1 MTSDG
6 EDSDVEPPPTKRQKQ
21 NAKKS
26 KINVKWQKQYM
37 QAQTFSS
44 FDQDKNAQAVFLE
57 NQELVELTMQTLFE
71 KVVSPLIELL
81 LHETSEYDN
90 RDKNKPQFKV
100 TLEEL
105 KNFIGL
111 TFLSGYNIR
120 LAEQDYWG
128 VDPDLRCDT
137 FCETM
142 NGNRFFEIKLFLH
155 AADNRS
161 LSKSRMVK
169 VEPLCDLL
177 NKNIQQFGTAH
188 DDISIDE
195 SMVLYYGCHSCKQFI
210 PAKPIRFAQQTFAG
224 LQDMS

>member
-6 EDSDVEPPPTKRQKQ
+6 EDSDVEPPLAKKQKQ

-26 KINVKWQKQYM
+26 KINVKWQKQHI
-37 QAQTFSS
+37 QTQTFSS
-44 FDQDKNAQAVFLE
+44 FDQDKDAQAVFLE
-57 NQELVELTMQTLFE
+57 NPELVELMMWTSFE

-81 LHETSEYDN
+81 LHETNQYAN

-111 TFLSGYNIR
+111 IFLSGYNIR
-120 LAEQDYWG
+120 LAERDYWS

-142 NGNRFFEIKLFLH
+142 SRNRFFKIQ
-155 AADNRS
+155 S
-161 LSKSRMVK
+161 LSESRMAK
-169 VEPLCDLL
+169 VEPLYDLL
-177 NKNIQQFGTAH
+177 NEKIQQFGITH
-188 DDISIDE
+188 EDLGIDE
-195 SMVLYYGCHSCKQFI
+195 SMVPYYGRHSCKQFI
-210 PAKPIRFAQQTFAG
+210 RAKLIVSDITYG
-224 LQDMS
+224 Y

>member
-6 EDSDVEPPPTKRQKQ
+6 EDSDVEPPPAKKQKQ

-26 KINVKWQKQYM
+26 KINVKWHKQHI
-37 QAQTFSS
+37 QTQTFSS

-57 NQELVELTMQTLFE
+57 NPELVELTMWFLFE

-81 LHETSEYDN
+81 LHETNQYAN

-111 TFLSGYNIR
+111 IFLSGYNIR
-120 LAEQDYWG
+120 LAERDYWS

-142 NGNRFFEIKLFLH
+142 SRNRFFEIKSFLH
-155 AADNRS
+155 TADNQS
-161 LSKSRMVK
+161 LNELRMAK
-169 VEPLCDLL
+169 VEPLYDFL
-177 NKNIQQFGTAH
+177 NEKIHQFGITH
-188 DDISIDE
+188 E
-195 SMVLYYGCHSCKQFI
+195 NLNGELH
-210 PAKPIRFAQQTFAG
+210 
-224 LQDMS
+224 